1 MISPVTASVSSLRFA
16 SSGVR
21 WLDISV
27 KPTRS
32 DWASVCQWTWWNGET
47 DMDLYGNMKVR
58 QLTMEWTMKWNMEG
72 NYIYIW
78 FKWNGNDFF
87 QQLSYAE
94 FKKHFCKN
102 TSPTRVL
109 SSITVWQGAMVAMWY
124 LWDGSGE
131 SSAEAS
137 AFTSYCVKNPGD
149 VNSMTYWCLEGNEG
163 MIHN

>member
-72 NYIYIW
+72 NYIYMIQMEWKW
-78 FKWNGNDFF
+78 FFSATLICRVQETFLQKHVTNPCPVVDHRLARCNGGHVIFVGR
-87 QQLSYAE
+87 QW
-94 FKKHFCKN
+94 
-102 TSPTRVL
+102 RVL
-109 SSITVWQGAMVAMWY
+109 SRS
-124 LWDGSGE
+124 
-131 SSAEAS
+131 
-137 AFTSYCVKNPGD
+137 FCVYI
-149 VNSMTYWCLEGNEG
+149 VLC
-163 MIHN
+163 

>member
-72 NYIYIW
+72 NYIYDS
-78 FKWNGNDFF
+78 NGMEIIFF
-87 QQLSYAE
+87 SNSHMQSSRNISAKTRHQPVS
-94 FKKHFCKN
+94 CRR
-102 TSPTRVL
+102 SPSGKVQWWPCDICGTAVESPQPKLLRLHRIVL
-109 SSITVWQGAMVAMWY
+109 KTLEMSIVWLTGA
-124 LWDGSGE
+124 
-131 SSAEAS
+131 
-137 AFTSYCVKNPGD
+137 
-149 VNSMTYWCLEGNEG
+149 
-163 MIHN
+163 